1 MEEDASALSRTVDA
15 APGTSTNDADATTRA
30 QLLMAASAVL
40 FGLMAIALR
49 LATAQVS
56 AIEAAFFRSL
66 FGLVFSLPLLIKP
79 GLALLRTTNFH
90 LYLLRGFF
98 GAMAMLSGFWAL
110 AHLPLSQA
118 VSIQYSTPL
127 FVTILAVLMLREVV
141 RLRRWTAVVAGFVGV
156 LIIMRPGSAQFS
168 IDTAAALASAAFS
181 AGSYISIKFL
191 SRSEP
196 ADAVVIYMN
205 VVIVPITL
213 LLALFDWRWPDATG
227 WIWLA
232 ATGLLGT
239 AGQVCMTR
247 AYQSG
252 EVSALIPLNFLQL
265 PVVVLGAW
273 LLFGERVD
281 TTTVFGAGLIIA
293 ANVYIARR
301 EAALQRAAR
310 AKG

>member
-1 MEEDASALSRTVDA
+1 MEENASTPGTVDA
-15 APGTSTNDADATTRA
+15 ASRTAPDATTRA
-30 QLLMAASAVL
+30 PLLMAASAVL
-40 FGLMAIALR
+40 FGLMAIVLR
-49 LATAQVS
+49 LATKQVS

-66 FGLVFSLPLLIKP
+66 FGLAFSLPLLIKP

-90 LYLLRGFF
+90 LYLMRGLF
-98 GAMAMLSGFWAL
+98 GALAMLTGFWAL

-127 FVTILAVLMLREVV
+127 FVTILAVLMLGEVV
-141 RLRRWTAVVAGFVGV
+141 RLRRWTAVVTGFAGV
-156 LIIMRPGSAQFS
+156 LIIMRPTSAQFS
-168 IDTAAALASAAFS
+168 VDTAAALASAAFS

-213 LLALFDWRWPDATG
+213 LLALFGWRWPDATG

-232 ATGLLGT
+232 ATGLFGT
-239 AGQVCMTR
+239 LGQVCMTR
-247 AYQSG
+247 AYQLG

-273 LLFGERVD
+273 FLFGERVD
-281 TTTVFGAGLIIA
+281 MTTVLGAGLIIA

-301 EAALQRAAR
+301 EAAVHRAAR
-310 AKG
+310 MKG